1 MYNSKLRM
9 TIIITLLVG
18 HAVFASVPAPH
29 FRRPQ
34 LPYFMQSMNF
44 QSLRMRVMNGQYIGM
59 IPDRYADLIINPAYI
74 NFISTRSLYIDFT
87 DPGLP
92 AFSSTPLLSTNA
104 YNDGHFVRPGW
115 YSFTR
120 LNSMDVKPH
129 YNFAALLPVTNRIHI
144 GFSHR
149 LLFDYGPYLKQ
160 HQHTVWTTKNNYSTI
175 NPQLMRLEVNRNQQT
190 ITGSI
195 TELIAGLKL
204 SSRLY
209 TGLRLGHYLY
219 RQDGNMFNSK
229 WGNFP
234 HNSFADLDNDKLS
247 TDGDHLETGLGLMFR
262 ITQSLLVGAYGAFTV
277 GDGQYSVSAQ
287 DTSNYWQED
296 VPDTVYYHRNH
307 FLITSQQKSKSVS
320 HKPSFSI
327 MIEWKPNSV
336 FTLRSAF
343 IYTRLN
349 NELTGSIVAQDT
361 SNRDQTYDERDNN
374 VYYFRRQQNE
384 GFGISWLSGNGD
396 ETTKSISC
404 FISAIYHPNQ
414 NWTLFSG
421 LHIQRQN
428 YHYEIDESSSNEN
441 GNLTTFSLYKPE
453 TIKTR
458 YFDDKKYSIYASGN
472 RFTASLPVGL
482 FAHIYHG
489 FSIIIGTDV
498 VISIAKS
505 DASGELLYF
514 KKSNQYWENENLV
527 VNDQEENRLEKFSS
541 QAPKIFDRST
551 HNYIGFQYTHPSGTT
566 FYVKSAGGE
575 LFNSTKWVFGF
586 EYAW

>member
-1 MYNSKLRM
+1 
-9 TIIITLLVG
+9 
-18 HAVFASVPAPH
+18 
-29 FRRPQ
+29 
-34 LPYFMQSMNF
+34 
-44 QSLRMRVMNGQYIGM
+44 
-59 IPDRYADLIINPAYI
+59 
-74 NFISTRSLYIDFT
+74 
-87 DPGLP
+87 
-92 AFSSTPLLSTNA
+92 
-104 YNDGHFVRPGW
+104 
-115 YSFTR
+115 
-120 LNSMDVKPH
+120 
-129 YNFAALLPVTNRIHI
+129 
-144 GFSHR
+144 
-149 LLFDYGPYLKQ
+149 
-160 HQHTVWTTKNNYSTI
+160 
-175 NPQLMRLEVNRNQQT
+175 
-190 ITGSI
+190 
-195 TELIAGLKL
+195 
-204 SSRLY
+204 
-209 TGLRLGHYLY
+209 
-219 RQDGNMFNSK
+219 
-229 WGNFP
+229 
-234 HNSFADLDNDKLS
+234 
-247 TDGDHLETGLGLMFR
+247 
-262 ITQSLLVGAYGAFTV
+262 
-277 GDGQYSVSAQ
+277 
-287 DTSNYWQED
+287 
-296 VPDTVYYHRNH
+296 
-307 FLITSQQKSKSVS
+307 
-320 HKPSFSI
+320 